1 MSTES
6 GSHSTEPTAE
16 TRRRNLMI
24 HAVLSEPFAEGF
36 EEDDLLRSEFM
47 RHLVHHAR
55 LSEQSATRLRAT
67 EEVVAT
73 HGSPIPRTLVRFWHD
88 PRRIPADVQ
97 ACLDSWAPL
106 GDEGVTFR
114 MFDDHSAATYVAD
127 RYGESHATAFAR
139 CEHPAMRSDYLR
151 LCFVLAEG
159 GLYVDADDVLRDGGW
174 RRVFGGNELK
184 LQPLC
189 YDIPSGRMVAAT
201 ELGLFDRPT
210 SRRIF
215 YVNNNPIA
223 APPGDP
229 VLRRALARATRLL
242 LRDAR
247 VDDIQST
254 TGPGNL
260 TAALAAHAREEMVAA
275 RSPGLDLLFDW
286 ESTAEPDWSL
296 GYRNDARNWRNWS
309 VASADRSA
317 GSA

>member
-1 MSTES
+1 VRSIEL
-6 GSHSTEPTAE
+6 TAE
-16 TRRRNLMI
+16 RELI
-24 HAVLSEPFAEGF
+24 HGATGESFPDGF
-36 EEDDLLRSEFM
+36 EEDDLLRSEFV
-47 RHLVHHAR
+47 RQLAYSASQSGQAAT
-55 LSEQSATRLRAT
+55 SEAIT
-67 EEVVAT
+67 EEVLDA
-73 HGSPIPRTLVRFWHD
+73 HDSLIPRTLVRFWHD
-88 PRRIPADVQ
+88 PQSIPADVQ
-97 ACLDSWAPL
+97 ACLDSWTPL
-106 GDEGVTFR
+106 DDAGVTFR
-114 MFDDHSAATYVAD
+114 MFDDDTAAAYIAD

-201 ELGLFDRPT
+201 ELGLFDSPA
-210 SRRIF
+210 SHRIF

-242 LRDAR
+242 LGDAR
-247 VDDIQST
+247 VNDIQST

-260 TAALAAHAREEMVAA
+260 TAALAAHTREEMLAA
-275 RSPGLDLLFDW
+275 RRPGLELLFDW

-296 GYRNDARNWRNWS
+296 GYRKDGRNWRNWS
-309 VASADRSA
+309 VASADRPA
-317 GSA
+317 GGG

>member
-1 MSTES
+1 MNIES
-6 GSHSTEPTAE
+6 GAHAIDPNTETFAE
-16 TRRRNLMI
+16 RILN
-24 HAVLSEPFAEGF
+24 HAATSEPFPDGF

-47 RHLVHHAR
+47 RQLANGAR
-55 LSEQSATRLRAT
+55 LSSLGSKGHSAP

-73 HGSPIPRTLVRFWHD
+73 HGSSIPRKLVRFWHD
-88 PRRIPADVQ
+88 TKSVPADVQ
-97 ACLDSWAPL
+97 VCLDSWAPL
-106 GDEGVTFR
+106 GDEGVTIS
-114 MFDDHSAATYVAD
+114 MFDDDTAATYISD
-127 RYGESHATAFAR
+127 RYGESHAAAFAR

-159 GLYVDADDVLRDGGW
+159 GLYVDADDVLLDDGW
-174 RRVFGGNELK
+174 RRLFRHSTLK

-201 ELGLFDRPT
+201 EFGLFDSPT
-210 SRRIF
+210 SHRIF

-242 LRDAR
+242 LGEAR
-247 VDDIQST
+247 VDDIQSI

-260 TAALAAHAREEMVAA
+260 TAALAAHAREEMNAG
-275 RSPGLDLLFDW
+275 RSPAIDLLFDW

-309 VASADRSA
+309 VGSADRQV
-317 GSA
+317 GGV